1 MAEPTLQQ
9 VFGANATQDANT
21 ITISKADLTP
31 VGLTSSATNRAE
43 QLFVAIL
50 LKAESYLNPT
60 NQASDSDIQ
69 VTIDDGFV
77 SIVNRNSQNYRQS
90 TYTIALQ
97 KLDTSSNI
105 DPDDY

>member
-21 ITISKADLTP
+21 ITISKADLTS

-50 LKAESYLNPT
+50 LKAADYLNST
-60 NQASDSDIQ
+60 NQGTDNDIQ
-69 VTIDDGFV
+69 VTIEDGFL
-77 SIVNRNSQNYRQS
+77 SIVSRNNSNYRQNS
-90 TYTIALQ
+90 YTVNLQ
-97 KLDTSSNI
+97 KLDTSSTI

>member
-50 LKAESYLNPT
+50 LKAAAYLNPT
-60 NQASDSDIQ
+60 TQTNDNDVQ
-69 VTIDDGFV
+69 VTIESSFP
-77 SIVNRNSQNYRQS
+77 SITFRNNQNYRQN
-90 TYTIALQ
+90 TYTVALQ
-97 KLDTSSNI
+97 KLDTSSTI

>member
-1 MAEPTLQQ
+1 MAEPTLAQ

-21 ITISKADLTP
+21 ITISKADLTS

-43 QLFVAIL
+43 QLLVAIL
-50 LKAESYLNPT
+50 LKAATYLNPT
-60 NQASDSDIQ
+60 QQENDTDIQ
-69 VTIDDGFV
+69 VTIDPSFP
-77 SIVNRNSQNYRQS
+77 SIVYRNNQSYRQN

-97 KLDTSSNI
+97 KLDTGSTI